1 MKIEEII
8 DNYDTMVVHADQE
21 EFTMGRHYIRE
32 AIQSLLNEQLDE
44 VEKKVGNGNRYSSE
58 ELRDAEW
65 VVKDIVEDLREEL
78 KNE

>member
-1 MKIEEII
+1 MKIDDEII
-8 DNYDTMVVHADQE
+8 N
-21 EFTMGRHYIRE
+21 
-32 AIQSLLNEQLDE
+32 SLLNEQLDK
-44 VEKKVGNGNRYSSE
+44 VEKMSKDKNRYSSE

>member
-8 DNYDTMVVHADQE
+8 EEEGYLHYRYSDAPFAIRPVDKAD
-21 EFTMGRHYIRE
+21 
-32 AIQSLLNEQLDE
+32 IQSLLNEQLDE